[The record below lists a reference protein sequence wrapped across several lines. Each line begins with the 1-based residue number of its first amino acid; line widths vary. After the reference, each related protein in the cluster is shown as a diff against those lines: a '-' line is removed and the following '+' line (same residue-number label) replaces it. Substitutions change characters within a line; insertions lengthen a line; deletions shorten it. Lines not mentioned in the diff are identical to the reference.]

1 MSWDSEIYLPEI
13 PNSLQMCN
21 WGIYTGYRPNL
32 LSPLTF
38 ASQQDDDE
46 DEEDESSP
54 FIRQL
59 LCAIRHKKLLK
70 RSLPM
75 TGEMVPVELWWEVLI
90 RAPTKDVAR
99 SSCVSKQW
107 RDIVTNP
114 SFRKLHHDRHAAP
127 PKGDVPYALLVS
139 TDSVDGESVSTVF
152 PAALVSPAVMT
163 GGGHAP
169 ICRVSN
175 AYGYHL
181 ANVCNGFLYFASWSG
196 GKVVV
201 CNPVTGE
208 KLALPRAPPLEPDL
222 VFASPFTFA
231 LGFSPTTGVYKLF
244 RFADHRIDSYALAAG
259 DGACSGWRQHPLS
272 HPCCVAENTPTVVV
286 GGKICV
292 LTPGP
297 VMVVDVAS
305 EEHRTYNPADY
316 GCPWAQVAVSDF
328 ELHGR
333 LCLFWAMPVEED
345 NGDQPWQ
352 LLYKIK
358 DDTNDVRIGN
368 RVFRRQASMSAWF
381 DGETHA
387 LCYKEGYDLYSRFIG
402 TTTTTTSPAA
412 PSLSQ
417 TEVLSWDCKI
427 PLPVTPQSLPSCK
440 WDIYAG
446 YRPSLLSPLTFASQK
461 INDDDDDE
469 DDESTYF
476 VHNLLCALRH
486 QKSLKRQPPIPTDH
500 TNAKRRVCS

>member
-1 MSWDSEIYLPEI
+1 M
-13 PNSLQMCN
+13 
-21 WGIYTGYRPNL
+21 
-32 LSPLTF
+32 
-38 ASQQDDDE
+38 
-46 DEEDESSP
+46 
-54 FIRQL
+54 
-59 LCAIRHKKLLK
+59 
-70 RSLPM
+70 
-75 TGEMVPVELWWEVLI
+75 
-90 RAPTKDVAR
+90 
-99 SSCVSKQW
+99 
-107 RDIVTNP
+107 
-114 SFRKLHHDRHAAP
+114 
-127 PKGDVPYALLVS
+127 
-139 TDSVDGESVSTVF
+139 
-152 PAALVSPAVMT
+152 
-163 GGGHAP
+163 
-169 ICRVSN
+169 
-175 AYGYHL
+175 
-181 ANVCNGFLYFASWSG
+181 
-196 GKVVV
+196 

-222 VFASPFTFA
+222 FFASPFTFA

-244 RFADHRIDSYALAAG
+244 RFADHSIDSYALAAG

-272 HPCCVAENTPTVVV
+272 HPCLVAENTPTVVV

-316 GCPWAQVAVSDF
+316 GCPWAQVAVSGF

-333 LCLFWAMPVEED
+333 LCLVIRTHTDIQFWAMPVEED
-345 NGDQPWQ
+345 NGDQPWR

-446 YRPSLLSPLTFASQK
+446 YRPSLLSPLTFASQQ

-469 DDESTYF
+469 DDESTSF

-486 QKSLKRQPPIPTDH
+486 KKSLKRQPPMPTDH